1 MGDFIKESVKQAM
14 MKAGFYDRDKNRIPT
29 SNVIKNQINNF
40 GLTSRQKKGK
50 KGKESTLV
58 IKE

>member
-1 MGDFIKESVKQAM
+1 MI
-14 MKAGFYDRDKNRIPT
+14 KAGFYDRDNNRIPT
-29 SNVIKNQINNF
+29 SNVIKKQINNF
-40 GLTSRQKKGK
+40 GLTSKQKKGK